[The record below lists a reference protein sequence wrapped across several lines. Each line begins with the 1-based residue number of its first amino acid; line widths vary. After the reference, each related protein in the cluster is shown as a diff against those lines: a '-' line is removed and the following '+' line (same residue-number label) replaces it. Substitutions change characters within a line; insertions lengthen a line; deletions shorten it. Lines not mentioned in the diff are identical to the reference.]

1 MGKIDVLLVIFSL
14 RANKKKAREKKIIG
28 KMHFGM
34 ALCNNKKS
42 VEFCSLQF

>member
-14 RANKKKAREKKIIG
+14 RANKKKQREKIIG